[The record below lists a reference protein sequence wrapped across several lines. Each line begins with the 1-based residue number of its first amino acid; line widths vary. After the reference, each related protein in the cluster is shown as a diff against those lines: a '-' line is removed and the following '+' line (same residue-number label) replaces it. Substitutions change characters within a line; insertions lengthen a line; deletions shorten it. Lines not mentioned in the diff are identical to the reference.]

1 MSNRILNEIKPKEVF
16 KYFEDLTRIPR
27 CSGKEEKVVEYLI
40 DFANKHGFEW
50 KKDNKLNVLIKKP
63 ATKGYESRSTVILQS
78 HTDMVCEKNKDT
90 KHDFDTDPIAIEIED
105 DKIIAKE
112 TTLGADDGIG
122 VAIAMAFLADK
133 DAEHPAL
140 EAVFTSD
147 EERGLAGAE
156 YFDINMLD
164 GRILINL
171 DANDD
176 KQFVVGSAGG
186 PVLKIDI
193 PIDRVTLGSKDKI
206 AFKIKIQGLTGGH
219 SGEDIHRGRANAN
232 KLMARLLQSVSGNLE
247 LFLSDIN
254 GGIQYNAIPREAEAI
269 IFIKNKE
276 IQNLKDAIH
285 SYQTIYQNE
294 FRTTDPNLEIKL
306 LKYLE
311 APEEVLT
318 EESAEKIIN
327 FLYLSDNGVIR
338 MDSEIPDTV
347 ESSINL
353 GVVYLDNRKAVIQV
367 MTRSSVESVYK
378 EMHNKIIF
386 LSEVIGGKVHIMSD
400 CPEWEYNPSSR
411 LKETFYDVYLNMFH
425 QEPELLVLHAGLECG
440 VFAQKTT
447 DYIDMIAVGPKSR
460 NLHAPG
466 EYLSISSVDRFW
478 RFFKEAIKAI
488 G

>member
-269 IFIKNKE
+269 IFI
-276 IQNLKDAIH
+276 
-285 SYQTIYQNE
+285 
-294 FRTTDPNLEIKL
+294 
-306 LKYLE
+306 
-311 APEEVLT
+311 
-318 EESAEKIIN
+318 
-327 FLYLSDNGVIR
+327 G
-338 MDSEIPDTV
+338 
-347 ESSINL
+347 
-353 GVVYLDNRKAVIQV
+353 
-367 MTRSSVESVYK
+367 
-378 EMHNKIIF
+378 
-386 LSEVIGGKVHIMSD
+386 
-400 CPEWEYNPSSR
+400 
-411 LKETFYDVYLNMFH
+411 
-425 QEPELLVLHAGLECG
+425 
-440 VFAQKTT
+440 
-447 DYIDMIAVGPKSR
+447 
-460 NLHAPG
+460 
-466 EYLSISSVDRFW
+466 
-478 RFFKEAIKAI
+478 
-488 G
+488 